1 MPPPSS
7 YQIHSKKKPRMKH
20 LRGWTS
26 PAGLEKGMVT
36 DSLHVFTLFTNK
48 LGPLIMTF
56 WVFCFQVLATSS
68 AGSRMV
74 TGEELAPFRV
84 SCFLPV
90 FVPFSIRHIHGLFF
104 ASNANHFSSFI
115 QFKQQRS
122 PLLGVG
128 RLILPSG
135 QVPL

>member
-1 MPPPSS
+1 
-7 YQIHSKKKPRMKH
+7 MKH

-48 LGPLIMTF
+48 LGPLSMTF
-56 WVFCFQVLATSS
+56 LGFLFQILATSS

-135 QVPL
+135 QAPL